1 MSVAL
6 TIAGVSFVLLI
17 VGISIFG
24 REYQA
29 RKRLF
34 LPGIRH
40 ALDDALITCTRSIQ
54 NGITY
59 IGKYIITLSWYYSL
73 HALLRIILQFL
84 AGVYYF
90 VEKLLQSN
98 RARAR
103 KIRQD
108 RKQNSTSQL
117 GILVDHQTV
126 NKLSE
131 EQKKKLKEKSLNQK

>member
-1 MSVAL
+1 MLVAL
-6 TIAGVSFVLLI
+6 TVASISFALFI
-17 VGISIFG
+17 VCILVFS
-24 REYQA
+24 REQHTQ
-29 RKRLF
+29 KRIF
-34 LPGIRH
+34 LPGIRQ
-40 ALDDALITCTRSIQ
+40 ALDRLLLSLSQSIQ

-59 IGKYIITLSWYYSL
+59 IGKYIIKLSWYYSL
-73 HALLRIILQFL
+73 HAFLRLILQFL

-90 VEKLLQSN
+90 VEKMLHNN
-98 RARAR
+98 RDRAR

-108 RKQNSTSQL
+108 RKRHSISHL